1 MTMRYRFVLLPLG
14 IACAVAVTAGQ
25 APPTV
30 DAPPYVASIK
40 PPDPS
45 FPFSRI
51 MMQPG
56 AITAQNVPVQML
68 LRQAFQVQADQI
80 VGAPEWLQAA
90 RFDINVRI
98 EGTPGPGVMPA
109 VLRALLSDRF
119 KLTTHRETRELPVY
133 ALMLARSDGRLGPQL
148 TPSTLGCS
156 PAGRGRGG
164 SGPGGPP
171 PPGPPAPGERR
182 CGGWGGLGTLSV
194 GGSPISQLLPQLSQ
208 MTGRTVIDRT
218 GLTGNFDLDLAWAPD
233 PGQLP
238 QGPPPPGAPPLPAI
252 DPNAPSL
259 FTALQEQLGLKLES
273 QRAPVEVVVIDRI
286 ERPTED

>member
-40 PPDPS
+40 PPDPG

-56 AITAQNVPVQML
+56 AITAQNIPVQML

-98 EGTPGPGVMPA
+98 EGTPGPPRDQGN
-109 VLRALLSDRF
+109 
-119 KLTTHRETRELPVY
+119 
-133 ALMLARSDGRLGPQL
+133 
-148 TPSTLGCS
+148 
-156 PAGRGRGG
+156 AGLCVD
-164 SGPGGPP
+164 
-171 PPGPPAPGERR
+171 A
-182 CGGWGGLGTLSV
+182 C
-194 GGSPISQLLPQLSQ
+194 
-208 MTGRTVIDRT
+208 
-218 GLTGNFDLDLAWAPD
+218 
-233 PGQLP
+233 
-238 QGPPPPGAPPLPAI
+238 
-252 DPNAPSL
+252 
-259 FTALQEQLGLKLES
+259 
-273 QRAPVEVVVIDRI
+273 
-286 ERPTED
+286 TE